1 MAGSFPRCMG
11 FFMLS
16 QIAFLHLLVQ
26 LNGYVPVSVGL
37 SEALRAVAVLREF
50 KKGMAL
56 VERGKRQKLVWFMH
70 SGSAKEVT
78 TYDTVANGRVSWFF
92 FASDF
97 LFAYPG
103 FFAGEPAASSIE
115 LLEDSVLLEM
125 NYTDLLRLGESF
137 GEITMVVEKIRA
149 VQERA
154 RAIHACDLVSL
165 SSKERY
171 LKFFSAHKGLFNIA
185 RHKDIASYLGIK
197 DDGFHRYW

>member
-1 MAGSFPRCMG
+1 
-11 FFMLS
+11 MLS

-26 LNGYVPVSVGL
+26 LNSYVPVSVELG
-37 SEALRAVAVLREF
+37 EALRAVVVLREF
-50 KKGMAL
+50 KKGLVL
-56 VERGKRQKLVWFMH
+56 VERGKRQRLVWFMH

-78 TYDTVANGRVSWFF
+78 THDAVTDGRISWFF

-115 LLEDSVLLEM
+115 LLEDSALLEM
-125 NYTDLLRLGESF
+125 NYSDLLKLAESF
-137 GEITMVVEKIRA
+137 GEISLVIEKIRA
-149 VQERA
+149 VHERA
-154 RAIHACDLVSL
+154 RASHAGDLVSL

-171 LKFFSAHKGLFNIA
+171 VKFFSAHKGLFNVA
-185 RHKDIASYLGIK
+185 KHKDIASFLGIK